1 MSGQAISSTLRG
13 GTRPERGAVAVEFA
27 LVLPILAMLMMGIVT
42 FGLAYN
48 DHLALTNAI
57 REASR
62 FGATTVNDSDWDDAV
77 VDRAQAVYLSGTR
90 NLADSEICAELLEHT
105 VAVSP
110 AGTDTVKQSNGTCPS
125 AVGTPPAIPAGVLPG
140 ECIVRVWA
148 STPAKL
154 NIAIAS
160 WDISLGARSVSYFER
175 KPCVAPPT
183 P

>member
-1 MSGQAISSTLRG
+1 M
-13 GTRPERGAVAVEFA
+13 AVEFA

-62 FGATTVNDSDWDDAV
+62 FGATTVNDSNWDDAV
-77 VDRAQAVYLSGTR
+77 VDRAQDVYMNGTR
-90 NLADSEICAELLEHT
+90 SLADGEICVELLEHT
-105 VAVSP
+105 GDVSP
-110 AGTDTVKQSNGTCPS
+110 AGADDVKQSNGTCPV
-125 AVGTPPAIPAGVLPG
+125 AVGTAPAIPKGVLPG

-175 KPCVAPPT
+175 KPCVAPAIP
-183 P
+183 